1 MSSILPR
8 LKRASIP
15 AALIW
20 RQEGTTRPLIG
31 RIYAAF
37 QAAVALLVAFDIRP
51 KRNSWEHKFVH
62 AQLSGKLIVR
72 RKAFPAK
79 FRTTL
84 VRLLDTRVVADYRP
98 QPVKRSDAQ
107 KAVREASE

>member
-1 MSSILPR
+1 M
-8 LKRASIP
+8 
-15 AALIW
+15 
-20 RQEGTTRPLIG
+20 
-31 RIYAAF
+31 
-37 QAAVALLVAFDIRP
+37 AFDIRP

-84 VRLLDTRVVADYRP
+84 VWLLDTRVVADYRP

-107 KAVREASE
+107 KAVREASEFTAEITTRLRERKL